1 MNGYI
6 ALKAVT
12 FGGVAYPEGA
22 TIPADVVLPSRVPA
36 LLRTKVIAKLSDINE
51 SNHVGGAEMP
61 HIEPK
66 EVEGVNLPIKTE
78 DGVLE
83 LLASREDIVKAVETM
98 QMNAEEAEK
107 SIKEIESED
116 ALIIIDACDSR
127 KTVKKAVK
135 ERAEALRAEAEQ
147 GNNTEGDAA
156 TGGDE

>member
-12 FGGVAYPEGA
+12 FGGVAYTEGS

-36 LLRTKVIAKLSDINE
+36 LLRTKMIAKLSDIAENNRTE
-51 SNHVGGAEMP
+51 GAETP
-61 HIEPK
+61 PEEPK
-66 EVEGVNLPIKTE
+66 EAEGVNLPIKTE

-107 SIKEIESED
+107 TIKEIESED

-147 GNNTEGDAA
+147 GNDTEGDAT